1 MDELDQLLIG
11 QTLEGGWVV
20 QEPRHVQRDAPSA
33 SRAYLASNSQGT
45 KAFVK
50 VLDPRANGSLQEA
63 QNNLSQFIYEHAIV
77 DVCAER
83 NMHRV
88 IRGLEYGILKT
99 PEPFSV
105 SLHYLVFEWAPCD
118 LRSQIDLDE
127 RSHLAVV
134 LRWLHHVA
142 TGLQQLHFSDIA
154 HQDVKP
160 ANILVMENQSAKL
173 GDLGRAHRHAA
184 PMNYVKQERDPTYA
198 APELLYGGIVNSF
211 DDRCAADMYAFG
223 GLVFFLVSGTSLN
236 AELTRELAGMHH
248 WSVWTGTFEDATPY
262 VRRAFETVM
271 HRAVA
276 NLDPSVADRLAP
288 VMRQLCDP
296 EPLHRGHPANRSGD
310 GAPYGMQRF
319 VSAFD
324 LLAKGAEW
332 RRNRVA

>member
-1 MDELDQLLIG
+1 MDELDSLVIG
-11 QTLEGGWVV
+11 KTLEGGWVV
-20 QEPRHVQRDAPSA
+20 QEPRHVQRDSPSA
-33 SRAYLASNSQGT
+33 CRAYVARNARGAN
-45 KAFVK
+45 AFVK
-50 VLDPRANGSLQEA
+50 VLDPRANGSLQDA
-63 QNNLSQFIYEHAIV
+63 QNNISQFIYERAIV
-77 DVCAER
+77 DVCTER
-83 NMHRV
+83 KMHRV

-105 SLHYLVFEWAPCD
+105 SLHYLIFEWAPCD

-142 TGLQQLHFSDIA
+142 TGLQQLHFSEIA

-160 ANILVMENQSAKL
+160 ANILVMENQTAKI
-173 GDLGRAHRHAA
+173 GDMGRAHRHAV
-184 PMNYVKQERDPTYA
+184 PMNHVKQERDPTYA
-198 APELLYGGIVNSF
+198 APELLYGGIVSSF

-223 GLVFFLVSGTSLN
+223 GLVFFLVTGTSLN

-248 WSVWTGTFEDATPY
+248 WSVWSGTFEEATPY

-271 HRAVA
+271 LRAVA
-276 NLDPSVADRLAP
+276 SLDPSVTQRLAL

-310 GAPYGMQRF
+310 GPRYGMQRF

-324 LLAKGAEW
+324 LMAKGAEW